1 MWRCLYLLYIQ
12 IGILFICLAKMKNTH
27 FNFTLGRAES
37 FPCSDNGCNFY
48 FPRNSNSVFADYGT
62 IHLEGTSRVG
72 GLPKDGAILF
82 KRAFA
87 WYSDFLGECLMVRT
101 SVYTVDIW
109 TSGGCCLIGWLLYC
123 LYLIYLLLGNSDGW
137 SLYLCIKLTWNNQG
151 IISRGPNIIS
161 IFSYTGVFAKYW

>member
-37 FPCSDNGCNFY
+37 FPCSDNGCNLY

-109 TSGGCCLIGWLLYC
+109 TLGQLLFNWVVIILSLFCLFVAWYLWCLVFKSLHQTWLAE
-123 LYLIYLLLGNSDGW
+123 
-137 SLYLCIKLTWNNQG
+137 
-151 IISRGPNIIS
+151 SRQNKKR
-161 IFSYTGVFAKYW
+161 TR